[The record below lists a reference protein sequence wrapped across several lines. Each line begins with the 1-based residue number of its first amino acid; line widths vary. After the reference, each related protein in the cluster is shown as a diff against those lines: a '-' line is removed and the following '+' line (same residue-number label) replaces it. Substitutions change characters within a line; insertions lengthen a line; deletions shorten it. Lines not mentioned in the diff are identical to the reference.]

1 MEKNIRTLT
10 ADEIECR
17 VGPTTSGAVSLLLY
31 KDARVDM
38 RLLDEH
44 FGAMN
49 WERTHEIIDGN
60 LYCTISVFDIEKRQ
74 WVSKQDVGVES
85 NTEKEKGQAS
95 DSFKRAAVNWGIG
108 RELYSAPSIWVNL
121 NQDEMN
127 NGKIKS
133 SVKFYV
139 KSIGYNDNR
148 EITSLVIVDKKGNV
162 RFSMNAK
169 TQPTPTPAPQPQP
182 APVPQPTLTKE
193 QMEKAKRDKI
203 VIDYLYA
210 HPADEQWYLDK
221 SGKKD
226 MLELNLDNVYIH
238 LKQNNK
244 I

>member
-44 FGAMN
+44 FGQMN
-49 WERTHEIIDGN
+49 WTRTHEIIDGN
-60 LYCTISVFDIEKRQ
+60 LYCTISVFDTENKQ

-139 KSIGYNDNR
+139 KNIGYNDNR

-169 TQPTPTPAPQPQP
+169 TQPTPTPTPTPAPQPQP
-182 APVPQPTLTKE
+182 ASASQISAE
-193 QMEKAKRDKI
+193 EKTKRDKA

-210 HPADEQWYLDK
+210 NPKVEKWCLEKA
-221 SGKKD
+221 GVND
-226 MLELNLDNVYIH
+226 MLELDLDKVYNF
-238 LKQNNK
+238 LKSNNK